1 MLPLEFTFS
10 GVIYCSVK
18 KIPALLSRTFPL
30 LIILL
35 VGVLC
40 YSNTLNSPFQLDE
53 KYYIEKNPLV
63 KDLSYYVDPS
73 MAEGLKWRGTLK
85 TRYMAF
91 LSFALNY
98 KLHGFDVTGYH
109 AVNLSIHILN
119 SSLVYFLVLLAFR
132 TPFLRGSPLAGRS
145 TPVALFAAL
154 LFVSHPLQTEAVTY
168 VYQRLASLAA
178 FFCLL
183 SLVAYARSRLS
194 QGRARR
200 YALYLVSV
208 GSAVLAMKTKENAF
222 TLPVMIMLFEFLFF
236 KGPVKGRVL
245 RLLPLMLTLLI
256 IPLSLTGAAGISSSG
271 ATLPRGNIAATRWE
285 YLLTQFT
292 AVATYLRLLFL
303 PVNQNLDYDYP
314 LYGSFLQPRVFL
326 SFLLVLSVIGAG
338 FYLLYRSRDKA
349 PELRLISFGV
359 FWFFVALSVESSII
373 PLLTLMNEY
382 RVYLPSAGAF
392 VAFSVG
398 VFLLAS
404 KIPRSRTR
412 SAVFVFLFLIPV
424 VLAGASY
431 ARNRVWQSEVGMWED
446 VVGKSPGSARGHQ
459 NLGNAYESSGR
470 FEEAIEHYLISLSI
484 KPFDIKGHQYLGSAY
499 ASSGRFE
506 EAIEH
511 YLVSLSIKPSDI
523 VVVINLA
530 DVYFDA
536 GRIENAAEQFERA
549 LDLSEHYPP
558 GLISV
563 EDIEKVN
570 YNLGVSYY
578 TLGQADRAIESYLN
592 ALKLNPGNSA
602 AYNNLGVAYFEK
614 GWTDRAI
621 STYQEALRANP
632 GNAAAYINLG
642 EAYLKKN
649 MPDKAIENI
658 EVYLRLS
665 PADPD
670 AKRMLKAAR
679 EAEGRHKPIESP
691 GRR

>member
-1 MLPLEFTFS
+1 LLPLEFAFS
-10 GVIYCSVK
+10 GVIYCPVK

-40 YSNTLNSPFQLDE
+40 YSNTFNSPFQLDE
-53 KYYIEKNPLV
+53 KYFIEENPLV
-63 KDLSYYVDPS
+63 KDLNYYGDPAK
-73 MAEGLKWRGTLK
+73 AEGLKWHGALK

-109 AVNLSIHILN
+109 IVNLSIHILN

-132 TPFLRGSPLAGRS
+132 TPFLGRSPLAGRS
-145 TPVALFAAL
+145 TLVALFAAL

-256 IPLSLTGAAGISSSG
+256 IPLSLTATAGISSSG
-271 ATLPRGNIAATRWE
+271 ATVPRGNIAATRWE

-338 FYLLYRSRDKA
+338 LYLLYRSRDKS
-349 PELRLISFGV
+349 PELRLMSFGV

-373 PLLTLMNEY
+373 PLHTLMNEY
-382 RVYLPSAGAF
+382 RVYLPGAGAF

-431 ARNRVWQSEVGMWED
+431 ARNRVWRSEVGMWED

-459 NLGNAYESSGR
+459 NLGNAYASSGR
-470 FEEAIEHYLISLSI
+470 FEEAIGHYLISLSI
-484 KPFDIKGHQYLGSAY
+484 KPANFD
-499 ASSGRFE
+499 
-506 EAIEH
+506 
-511 YLVSLSIKPSDI
+511 
-523 VVVINLA
+523 VVINLA

-536 GRIENAAEQFERA
+536 GRIEKAAEQFERA

-602 AYNNLGVAYFEK
+602 AYNNLGAVYFEK
-614 GWTDRAI
+614 GRTGRAI
-621 STYQEALRANP
+621 SIYHEALRADP

-670 AKRMLKAAR
+670 ANRMLKAAR
-679 EAEGRHKPIESP
+679 EARRRHGKPVESP

>member
-1 MLPLEFTFS
+1 MLEFAFS

-40 YSNTLNSPFQLDE
+40 YSNTFNSPFQLDE
-53 KYYIEKNPLV
+53 KYFIEENPLV
-63 KDLSYYVDPS
+63 KDLSYYINPAMDAGP
-73 MAEGLKWRGTLK
+73 KWRGVLR

-98 KLHGFDVTGYH
+98 RLHGFDVTGYH
-109 AVNLSIHILN
+109 VVNLCIHILN
-119 SSLVYFLVLLAFR
+119 SWLVYFLVLLAFR
-132 TPFLRGSPLAGRS
+132 TPFLSRSPLAGRAG
-145 TPVALFAAL
+145 PVALFAAL

-178 FFCLL
+178 FFFLL
-183 SLVAYARSRLS
+183 SLVAYVSSRLS
-194 QGRARR
+194 PGRARQ
-200 YALYLVSV
+200 YALYLASL
-208 GSAVLAMKTKENAF
+208 GSTVLAMKTKENAF

-236 KGPVKGRVL
+236 AGPVKRRAL
-245 RLLPLMLTLLI
+245 RLLPLMLTFLI
-256 IPLSLTGAAGISSSG
+256 IPLSLAAPAGIPGNGSPV
-271 ATLPRGNIAATRWE
+271 PRGNIAATRWE

-326 SFLLVLSVIGAG
+326 SFLLIVSVIGAG

-349 PELRLISFGV
+349 PALRLVSFGV

-373 PLLTLMNEY
+373 PLHTLMNEY
-382 RVYLPSAGAF
+382 RVYLPGAGAF
-392 VAFSVG
+392 VAFSAG

-404 KIPRSRTR
+404 KIPRDRTR
-412 SAVFVFLFLIPV
+412 SAVLVLLFLIPV

-431 ARNRVWQSEVGMWED
+431 ARNRIWRSEVGMWED

-459 NLGNAYESSGR
+459 NLGSVYVSSGR
-470 FEEAIEHYLISLSI
+470 LDEAIEHYLISLSI
-484 KPFDIKGHQYLGSAY
+484 KPTDFD
-499 ASSGRFE
+499 
-506 EAIEH
+506 
-511 YLVSLSIKPSDI
+511 
-523 VVVINLA
+523 VVINLA
-530 DVYFDA
+530 DVYFDT
-536 GRIENAAEQFERA
+536 GRIEEAAEQFERA
-549 LDLSEHYPP
+549 LSLSGHYPP

-563 EDIEKVN
+563 GDIEKIN

-578 TLGQADRAIESYLN
+578 SLGQTDRAIESYLN
-592 ALKLNPGNSA
+592 ALKLNPNNSA
-602 AYNNLGVAYFEK
+602 TCNNLGAAYFEK

-621 STYQEALRANP
+621 AAYQEALRADP
-632 GNAAAYINLG
+632 ANAAAYMNLG
-642 EAYLKKN
+642 EAYLEKN
-649 MPDKAIENI
+649 MPARAMENL
-658 EVYLRLS
+658 EAYLRLD
-665 PADPD
+665 PANPD
-670 AKRMLKAAR
+670 ANRMLTAAR
-679 EAEGRHKPIESP
+679 EAQKKLGKPGGSP